1 MSKLQIN
8 VESSCMDLSIVVPE
22 RHAPKKLKEIK
33 KHYEMLSLVYLDVY
47 IRKSYDYRK
56 RKYVQAHY
64 KKIAHIKE
72 GSYIK
77 IKITKL

>member
-1 MSKLQIN
+1 MSKFQIN

-22 RHAPKKLKEIK
+22 RQVPKKLKEIK
-33 KHYEMLSLVYLDVY
+33 KHYEMLSLVYLDIY
-47 IRKSYDYRK
+47 IRKRYDLRK
-56 RKYVQAHY
+56 RKYVQGHY

>member
-1 MSKLQIN
+1 MSKFQIN

-22 RHAPKKLKEIK
+22 RQVPKKLKEIK

-47 IRKSYDYRK
+47 VKRRYDYSK
-56 RKYVQAHY
+56 RRYVKAHY
-64 KKIAHIKE
+64 KKVEHIKE

-77 IKITKL
+77 IRITKL